1 MLTATTVVIN
11 MPLTLKSVSSYIPIT
26 SVVLCLFMGIYHPKS
41 AAQTANEDEPI
52 QSENEPVLVPQES
65 VSENPQNTNSQQPI
79 LRLEDTIRGNKEQPQ
94 VLTIVPWQL
103 PVHQRINE
111 NTQWQ
116 LQVTQLSSIERNA
129 FLRKLAV
136 VKEIK
141 AAQEA
146 TKATSPTK

>member
-1 MLTATTVVIN
+1 
-11 MPLTLKSVSSYIPIT
+11 MPLHTKSVSSIIPKISIVLGLFLGGYHAT
-26 SVVLCLFMGIYHPKS
+26 SV
-41 AAQTANEDEPI
+41 AQSSNEDEPI
-52 QSENEPVLVPQES
+52 QTATEQEITPQED
-65 VSENPQNTNSQQPI
+65 VSQNAPNTNSQQPI

-116 LQVTQLSSIERNA
+116 LQVTQLPSIERNA
-129 FLRKLAV
+129 FLRNLAV

-146 TKATSPTK
+146 DKVTSPTK

>member
-1 MLTATTVVIN
+1 MRKNSVIVFSNIRILALMLCSILGAYSATTLAQSSSTTN
-11 MPLTLKSVSSYIPIT
+11 EEMPVQTPNEQADIALEASS
-26 SVVLCLFMGIYHPKS
+26 K
-41 AAQTANEDEPI
+41 TAPNSI
-52 QSENEPVLVPQES
+52 
-65 VSENPQNTNSQQPI
+65 SQQPV

-116 LQVTQLSSIERNA
+116 LQVNQLSSIERNA
-129 FLRKLAV
+129 FLRNLAV

-146 TKATSPTK
+146 ITPTSHSKQDE